1 MAVKEIEVVVQ
12 AVVPDTHVGKQV
24 VAEQTNIVE
33 KAAAEDHR
41 NDAQLPKDQPGPL
54 TKKAIQVVKAPDFS
68 NALTFC
74 QTPWWAASSTMLT
87 SKQAEELRNN
97 KMVGPLIQRL
107 VKNQMAKIKNRVK
120 KVISGVLKKYSL
132 TSQNPDTVT
141 AMVQKNEFKGLTVAQ
156 LKKVIE
162 EYKNIIKGASV
173 SEQQTP
179 NYAAAGRLI
188 QVARDQLS
196 KVEVSKTSQP
206 SRVSS
211 RSEPPKKKIRIKVGK
226 GLNKKPKP
234 TPKRRKRK
242 AKSAKKTPVVAVA
255 EEISPKTAL
264 QKWNKRKKST
274 KMRL

>member
-1 MAVKEIEVVVQ
+1 
-12 AVVPDTHVGKQV
+12 
-24 VAEQTNIVE
+24 
-33 KAAAEDHR
+33 
-41 NDAQLPKDQPGPL
+41 
-54 TKKAIQVVKAPDFS
+54 
-68 NALTFC
+68 
-74 QTPWWAASSTMLT
+74 
-87 SKQAEELRNN
+87 
-97 KMVGPLIQRL
+97 
-107 VKNQMAKIKNRVK
+107 MAKIKNRGK
-120 KVISGVLKKYSL
+120 KALTGVLKKYSL

-141 AMVQKNEFKGLTVAQ
+141 ALVQKTEFKGLTVSQ
-156 LKKVIE
+156 LKKIIE

-206 SRVSS
+206 SRVS
-211 RSEPPKKKIRIKVGK
+211 RSEPPKKKIRVKVGK

-255 EEISPKTAL
+255 EKISPKTAL
-264 QKWNKRKKST
+264 QKWNKRKTST